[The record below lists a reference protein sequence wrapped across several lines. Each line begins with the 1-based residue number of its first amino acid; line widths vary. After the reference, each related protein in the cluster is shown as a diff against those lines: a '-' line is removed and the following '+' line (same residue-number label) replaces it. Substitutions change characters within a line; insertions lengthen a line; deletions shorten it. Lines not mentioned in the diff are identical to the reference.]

1 MVAVDAPAV
10 APKAEQGGEPADG
23 QIVPVDPKAVKPKEE
38 PAEDRARSWQ
48 WQSKQ

>member
-1 MVAVDAPAV
+1 MPVDAQAV
-10 APKAEQGGEPADG
+10 APKAEQGEEPADG
-23 QIVPVDPKAVKPKEE
+23 QIVPVDPQAVKPKEE

>member
-10 APKAEQGGEPADG
+10 APKAEQGEEPA
-23 QIVPVDPKAVKPKEE
+23 VDAPAVVPKEE

>member
-1 MVAVDAPAV
+1 MAVDAQAV
-10 APKAEQGGEPADG
+10 APKAEQGEEPA
-23 QIVPVDPKAVKPKEE
+23 VDAPALVPKEE